1 SALCRQLPPRRPR
14 GLQARSARAGAG
26 AQSDAGVRVP
36 ELQPAVADVGA
47 GERRAA
53 AALRGHAGARTARAG
68 QRGAGAGRPGR
79 PGAPPLEPDV
89 GRAAAAGGGGARAGH
104 APAAHRRRRADGQP
118 RLADDGRDHG
128 VVPGAGRHRDH
139 RPVGHARARRRRLR
153 FARGGDARRA
163 RPLGHAAGGPA
174 GGRRSDC
181 GAARRRSAARGL
193 GVIPLETFRV
203 ALRALLRNK
212 MRSFLTV
219 LGIIIGVGAVIA
231 MVAIGEG
238 AKAQV
243 EASFASMGSNL
254 LIVLPGST
262 TSGGARG
269 GFGSMPTLTW
279 DDLGAIQREAPA
291 VRYAA
296 VQLRS
301 SAQLM
306 SDDQNWATQ
315 VNGTSPDYF
324 RIRNW
329 KADRGRL
336 LLDSDVESSAK
347 VVVLGQTVVDKLY
360 GAVDPIGQTVRI
372 KNIPFEVVG
381 VVEKKGQSP
390 TGQDYDDCAFV
401 PQTTFMTKIQGGLQ
415 KFISGTIFLGATS
428 TEATARAQQ
437 QVSDLLRDRHHLDNG
452 ADDDFS
458 IHNLT
463 EMANAREEGTRTL
476 TTLLASIAGVSLLV
490 GGIGIMNIML
500 VSVTERTREIG
511 VRMAVGATPSNIL
524 LQFLVEALTLA
535 VAGGMVGVALG
546 VFTAGRLAAKFGWPT
561 LVRPDIVV
569 ISVCFSGMVGVVFGL
584 YPARKASQLD
594 PIDALRYE

>member
-1 SALCRQLPPRRPR
+1 
-14 GLQARSARAGAG
+14 
-26 AQSDAGVRVP
+26 
-36 ELQPAVADVGA
+36 
-47 GERRAA
+47 
-53 AALRGHAGARTARAG
+53 
-68 QRGAGAGRPGR
+68 
-79 PGAPPLEPDV
+79 
-89 GRAAAAGGGGARAGH
+89 
-104 APAAHRRRRADGQP
+104 
-118 RLADDGRDHG
+118 
-128 VVPGAGRHRDH
+128 
-139 RPVGHARARRRRLR
+139 
-153 FARGGDARRA
+153 
-163 RPLGHAAGGPA
+163 
-174 GGRRSDC
+174 
-181 GAARRRSAARGL
+181 
-193 GVIPLETFRV
+193 VIPLETFRV

-254 LIVLPGST
+254 LIVMSGST
-262 TSGGARG
+262 QSGGAHG
-269 GFGSMPTLTW
+269 GFGTLPTLTW
-279 DDLGAIQREAPA
+279 DDLRAIQREAPA

-301 SAQLM
+301 GAQLM

-336 LLDSDVESSAK
+336 LVDSDVDASAK
-347 VVVLGQTVVDKLY
+347 VVVLGQTVVEKLY

-381 VVEKKGQSP
+381 VMEKKGQSP
-390 TGQDYDDCAFV
+390 IGQDYDDVAFV
-401 PQTTFMTKIQGGLQ
+401 PQSTFLTKIQGGLQ
-415 KFISGTIFLGATS
+415 KFISGTIFLGAAS
-428 TEATARAQQ
+428 TDATQRAET
-437 QVSDLLRDRHHLDNG
+437 QVTNLLRDRHHIDNG

-458 IHNLT
+458 IRNLT

-511 VRMAVGATPSNIL
+511 VRMAVGATPGNIL

-569 ISVCFSGMVGVVFGL
+569 ISVCFSGVVGVVFGL